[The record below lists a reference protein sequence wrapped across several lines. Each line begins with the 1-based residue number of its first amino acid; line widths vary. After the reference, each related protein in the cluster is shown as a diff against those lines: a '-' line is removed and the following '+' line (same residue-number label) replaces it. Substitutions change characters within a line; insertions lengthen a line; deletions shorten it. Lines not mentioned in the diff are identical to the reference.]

1 MDRRARRGNNQHR
14 HTGTGDRRGR
24 GERAVFHARL
34 GATAALAA
42 GGTSLTE
49 PRLMSTSTAA
59 RCANREER
67 NRAPAG
73 LGGLAVFP
81 LFAKAGRVA
90 VNAQNGT
97 QKRAHP
103 GGHSLSDNGTRVQL
117 GALRRRP
124 ASVRGLREGLT
135 RSYVVVFTV
144 LQSRTCLLKRGNDAC
159 RALSDNGTPLGC
171 CGGGFGC
178 PAADVPPAPAPVCTP
193 VCLLVA
199 PTSHVQRGTN

>member
-73 LGGLAVFP
+73 LGGLAVIP

-103 GGHSLSDNGTRVQL
+103 GGHSPSDNGTRVQL
-117 GALRRRP
+117 GPLGAPAAARVGPRAQRRP
-124 ASVRGLREGLT
+124 NPEL
-135 RSYVVVFTV
+135 
-144 LQSRTCLLKRGNDAC
+144 
-159 RALSDNGTPLGC
+159 
-171 CGGGFGC
+171 CGGFHRSSVSNLFIE
-178 PAADVPPAPAPVCTP
+178 AWK
-193 VCLLVA
+193 
-199 PTSHVQRGTN
+199 

>member
-14 HTGTGDRRGR
+14 HTGTGARRGR
-24 GERAVFHARL
+24 GGRAVFHARL

-73 LGGLAVFP
+73 LGGLGGLAVIP
-81 LFAKAGRVA
+81 LSAKAGRVA

-97 QKRAHP
+97 RKRAHP
-103 GGHSLSDNGTRVQL
+103 GGHSPSDNGTRVLPGPL
-117 GALRRRP
+117 GVPAAASVGPRARRRP
-124 ASVRGLREGLT
+124 NPELCGG
-135 RSYVVVFTV
+135 FTV
-144 LQSRTCLLKRGNDAC
+144 VLFSDVLHSRTCLLKRGNDAC
-159 RALSDNGTPLGC
+159 RALSDNGTPLGMLWRW
-171 CGGGFGC
+171 FWM
-178 PAADVPPAPAPVCTP
+178 
-193 VCLLVA
+193 
-199 PTSHVQRGTN
+199 

>member
-42 GGTSLTE
+42 GGTSLME
-49 PRLMSTSTAA
+49 PCLMSTSTAA
-59 RCANREER
+59 RCGKREER

-73 LGGLAVFP
+73 LGGLAVIP

-103 GGHSLSDNGTRVQL
+103 GGHSPSDNGTRVLLGPL
-117 GALRRRP
+117 GAPAAASVGPRAQRRP
-124 ASVRGLREGLT
+124 NPELCGGFTVVRF
-135 RSYVVVFTV
+135 SDV
-144 LQSRTCLLKRGNDAC
+144 LQSRTCLLKRGNYAC
-159 RALSDNGTPLGC
+159 RPLSDNGTPLGMLWRR
-171 CGGGFGC
+171 FWM
-178 PAADVPPAPAPVCTP
+178 
-193 VCLLVA
+193 
-199 PTSHVQRGTN
+199 SRS